1 MELVSTYEYALT
13 GLNLSNKQ
21 KNQLPVWNWLMYKL
35 SDYIWIHVGNNFY
48 EDDVNDLDDNNA
60 YVLWLSSITA
70 GLKKTFY
77 DANNER
83 TFKCL
88 INCPDESVA
97 KIIYN
102 ETSYIIK
109 KEFIEFYNPNKS
121 PEEIIELIKKGEN
134 DCLEFKSTLR
144 INLHTGDQDKKIEH
158 SALKTLC
165 AMLNSNGGILLIGC

>member
-1 MELVSTYEYALT
+1 MKLVSTYEYALT

-109 KEFIEFYNPNKS
+109 KDFIEFCNN
-121 PEEIIELIKKGEN
+121 
-134 DCLEFKSTLR
+134 
-144 INLHTGDQDKKIEH
+144 
-158 SALKTLC
+158 
-165 AMLNSNGGILLIGC
+165 